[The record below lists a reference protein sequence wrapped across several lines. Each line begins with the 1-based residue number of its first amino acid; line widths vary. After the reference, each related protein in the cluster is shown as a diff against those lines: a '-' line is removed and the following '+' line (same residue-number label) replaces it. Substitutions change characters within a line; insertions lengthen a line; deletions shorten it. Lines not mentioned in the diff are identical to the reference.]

1 MMCARTSLEW
11 KPIRSA
17 EVDGLKYSQ
26 MQYESMTRIFKMIYT
41 DLWQVLLEV
50 AQELPYKKTDDPWIL
65 KVEILNKPLKPH
77 FANVQGLKTVE
88 EV

>member
-1 MMCARTSLEW
+1 
-11 KPIRSA
+11 
-17 EVDGLKYSQ
+17 
-26 MQYESMTRIFKMIYT
+26 MIYT
-41 DLWQVLLEV
+41 DLWHVLLEV
-50 AQELPYKKTDDPWIL
+50 AQELPYKKTDAPWIL

>member
-1 MMCARTSLEW
+1 
-11 KPIRSA
+11 
-17 EVDGLKYSQ
+17 
-26 MQYESMTRIFKMIYT
+26 MIYT
-41 DLWQVLLEV
+41 DLWHVLLEV